1 MAEMASSSK
10 ISLKT
15 AVIVP
20 LVVIF
25 LLSISVVILVQKRS
39 YEEAVHDLSDKQ
51 LSALT
56 ENVRNS
62 LTSYLGAPFDA
73 GLSMAHT
80 IGFNHLYKPDDT
92 TALQH
97 YFLDAFQT
105 IYAPIAQLDVIGF
118 GSEAADYV
126 GFRKE
131 SDGSHTLMVQDD
143 RTNSKLVIYQGDTIS
158 ENIRSV
164 IDNYDP
170 RVRPWY
176 TPVAQERRPM
186 WSSIY
191 ANADERQEITL
202 SALAPVYDQQQFV
215 GVVVTDIRINTF
227 NNFLSALKEKTK
239 ASVYVMDEK
248 QRLIAHSSPSS
259 VVSWGTELSKKGDRL
274 LASESADP
282 IIKRHA
288 DAVKSQ
294 QMLEKRAAQRFEFL
308 GHDGR
313 YFSLISPYTDE
324 YGLTWY
330 IGISISES
338 QLLGV
343 LPKAQQ
349 ESWIVGLSVGTI
361 GVLFCM
367 VIFSRITHPITT
379 TATAAKNLA
388 NGHWESAMP
397 KPGLIYETSLLVTA
411 FNEMANNLRVS
422 FKALRNQL
430 VYDSL
435 TKLYSREGLI
445 DASRRVHPSQSGSL
459 FLLGV
464 NRFRD
469 INDSVGHHKGDQL
482 LISISERLKD
492 LFDDNYIL
500 ARTGG
505 DEFAVYAP
513 RVTSSEEI
521 TLTVNRLQQLFIAPF
536 YMGEE
541 SVVMKVSIGVVCTDS
556 ESDMIRWLRNGSIAL
571 SNAKQDHTS
580 VSHYRP
586 EMADASKFR
595 TQMLARIQDGINS
608 QEFIPYYQPI
618 IELESGKVVGAEA
631 LARWLSKQGIVSPL
645 DFIPIA
651 EDSGMIKEI
660 GSQILQRA
668 CKETAQAIANN
679 LWQSDFQ
686 LHVNIS
692 VNQLSREDFVAEVG
706 QILLETGLPATNLT
720 LEITESR
727 LVDSAPTTLE
737 NMHKLRRLGIGIAID
752 DFGTGYSSLA
762 YLHTLPFDCLKI
774 DRAFVDKLSR
784 EELNNS
790 VVAAIVNITRG
801 FNVSVVAEGVETGL
815 QAELL
820 SGLGCP
826 LAQGF
831 LYSRPVPF
839 ADWPS
844 DLLSGK

>member
-51 LSALT
+51 LSSLT

-126 GFRKE
+126 GLRKE

-202 SALAPVYDQQQFV
+202 SALAPVYDSKQFV

-349 ESWIVGLSVGTI
+349 ESWVVGLSVGTI

-820 SGLGCP
+820 SELGCP